1 VSGTVLV
8 APHPDDEVLGGSTVL
23 LSGPVTV
30 VHVTDGVP
38 PWTGASD
45 RPRVRSTRQAECE
58 AAWRSL
64 AADVD
69 CISLGFGDLR
79 AWQSVTD
86 IARSLSQ
93 VAAAAGA
100 VRVYLPAYQRGHPDH
115 DATFLA
121 GALAAES
128 LAGRGID
135 WTVYGLYG
143 LDPRRRLRFGWLPTD
158 RYRDQQHDGAPEL
171 MAAKKEALRQFT
183 SQLWPGSALDK
194 WLTAPSPEH
203 FAPLP
208 PDWQQIP
215 DLPSFYDEQLGFA
228 RYGAGLATVE
238 AAFSPILEP
247 GPSGFPRHPATPASL
262 G

>member
-1 VSGTVLV
+1 MTGTLLV
-8 APHPDDEVLGGSTVL
+8 APHPDDEVLGASAIL
-23 LSGPVTV
+23 CSGPVTV

-38 PWTGASD
+38 PWTEPSD
-45 RPRVRSTRQAECE
+45 RPRVRSTRRAECE

-79 AWQSVTD
+79 AWQSVGD

-93 VAAAAGA
+93 VAAAAAAG
-100 VRVYLPAYQRGHPDH
+100 RVCLPAYQRGHPDH

-128 LAGRGID
+128 LTEQGID
-135 WTVYGLYG
+135 WTIYGLYG
-143 LDPRRRLRFGWLPTD
+143 LDAGRRLRFGWLPTE
-158 RYRDQQHDGAPEL
+158 RYANQQHHEGAGL
-171 MAAKKEALRQFT
+171 VAAKKVALRQFA
-183 SQLWPGSALDK
+183 SQLWPGSALDR
-194 WLTAPSPEH
+194 WLTDPGPEH

-208 PDWQQIP
+208 SDWQQIP

-238 AAFSPILEP
+238 AAFHPILEP
-247 GPSGFPRHPATPASL
+247 PGSSGSRRCPTTPRA
-262 G
+262 